1 MRAKLLKL
9 TLENFKG
16 RTMSLDF
23 SDHTV
28 IRGTNEAGKST
39 LTNAFL
45 WLLQGSDA
53 QDRTNYELY
62 DAKKELTYENVIP
75 AVVEGVF
82 DIDGREVKLRR
93 SAKQK
98 WVRKRGRNVYEKDTS
113 DEYLFYIDDLAVPA
127 KQYWAEITGMFAPL
141 EKLKLML
148 NVRYYLTLDWK
159 ILRSHFSDLVGDVKE
174 EDLEGDYSLI
184 EPYLVK
190 FDRNLAKAKEYLKQQ
205 KVPVDADLKRL
216 DSEIEGAEAVLPSL
230 DGVEEAE
237 SRLQEIRARKDEID
251 NEILATGDAARP
263 YAEKREKELSAIS
276 DLQRELNLA
285 ESRWKVA
292 QSEPARKIQ
301 QEIDNIK
308 ALNKQVDADNA
319 ERQRRLTSLKKQLE
333 VARHNHEIFSEQR
346 DVLFSDKEA
355 IKARTFNENCICHT
369 CGQPLPPGRVEE
381 LRKAFF
387 DQRDADLKAVVEKG
401 VKARNA
407 RDAQAALMEELSKE
421 INEFP
426 APKSPYSLESLQIK
440 LKAAQDAKIPF
451 SQSPE
456 YAELL
461 QAIAD
466 AKANLTEVPVADVST
481 LKEEKRKLDE
491 EADFCQTVIAKRQLR
506 EDGLKKIEDKKKRL
520 SDSQD
525 EAARLERLIDV
536 CTKREREWADIVRSR
551 ANKYL
556 SYSQV
561 EMTEVS
567 KAGETVDVC
576 RLTARNVGAGT
587 QNTAT
592 QVLIGIDVARAF
604 QQKYGLSLPLFI
616 DNAEQIV
623 ESNLPQVENQT
634 VALYVDEKYKTLTV
648 C

>member
-45 WLLQGSDA
+45 WLLQNSDA

-62 DAKKELTYENVIP
+62 DARKELTYENAIP

-82 DIDGREVKLRR
+82 DIDGREMKFRR

-98 WVRKRGRNVYEKDTS
+98 WVRKRGRNIYEKDTS

-148 NVRYYLTLDWK
+148 NIRYYLTLDWK
-159 ILRSHFSDLVGDVKE
+159 ILRSHFSDLVGDVGE

-184 EPYLVK
+184 EPYLAK

-230 DGVEEAE
+230 DGVDEAE

-251 NEILATGDAARP
+251 NEILATGDAVRP
-263 YAEKREKELSAIS
+263 YAEKREKELAAIS
-276 DLQRELNLA
+276 NIQRELNLA

-301 QEIDNIK
+301 QEIDNVE
-308 ALNKQVDADNA
+308 ALNRQIDADNA
-319 ERQRRLTSLKKQLE
+319 DRQRRLTSLKKQLE
-333 VARHNHEIFSEQR
+333 AARHNHEIFSEQR

-355 IKARTFNENCICHT
+355 IKARTFNENCVCHT
-369 CGQPLPPGRVEE
+369 CGQPLPPDKVEE

-387 DQRDADLKAVVEKG
+387 DQRNADLKAVVEKG
-401 VKARNA
+401 VKARDA
-407 RDAQAALMEELSKE
+407 RDAQAALVEELNKE
-421 INEFP
+421 INEFS
-426 APKSPYSLESLQIK
+426 APKSPYSLESLQLK
-440 LKAAQDAKIPF
+440 LKSAQDAVIPF
-451 SQSPE
+451 TQSQE

-461 QAIAD
+461 QSIAD
-466 AKANLTEVPVADVST
+466 AKANLTEVPEADVSA
-481 LKEEKRKLDE
+481 LKEEKKKLDE

-592 QVLIGIDVARAF
+592 QVLIGVDVARAF

-634 VALYVDEKYKTLTV
+634 VALYVDEKYKALTV

>member
-45 WLLQGSDA
+45 WLLQNSDA

-62 DAKKELTYENVIP
+62 DARKELTYENAIP

-82 DIDGREVKLRR
+82 DIDGREMKFRR

-148 NVRYYLTLDWK
+148 NIRYYLTLDWK
-159 ILRSHFSDLVGDVKE
+159 ILRSHFSDLVGDVGE

-184 EPYLVK
+184 EPYLAK

-230 DGVEEAE
+230 DGVDEAE
-237 SRLQEIRARKDEID
+237 LRLNEIRSRKDEID
-251 NEILATGDAARP
+251 NEILATGDAVRP
-263 YAEKREKELSAIS
+263 YAEKREKELAAIS
-276 DLQRELNLA
+276 NIQRELNLA

-301 QEIDNIK
+301 QEIDNVE
-308 ALNKQVDADNA
+308 ALNRQIDADNA
-319 ERQRRLTSLKKQLE
+319 DRQRRLTSLKKQLE
-333 VARHNHEIFSEQR
+333 AARHNHEIFSEQR

-355 IKARTFNENCICHT
+355 IKARTFNENCVCHT
-369 CGQPLPPGRVEE
+369 CGQPLPPDKVEE

-387 DQRDADLKAVVEKG
+387 DQRNADLKAVVEKG
-401 VKARNA
+401 VKARDA
-407 RDAQAALMEELSKE
+407 RDAQAALVEELNKE
-421 INEFP
+421 INEFS
-426 APKSPYSLESLQIK
+426 APKSPYSLESLQLK
-440 LKAAQDAKIPF
+440 LKSAQDAVIPF
-451 SQSPE
+451 TQSQE

-461 QAIAD
+461 QSIAD
-466 AKANLTEVPVADVST
+466 AKANLTEVPEADVSA
-481 LKEEKRKLDE
+481 LKEEKKKLDE

-592 QVLIGIDVARAF
+592 QVLIGVDVARAF
-604 QQKYGLSLPLFI
+604 QQKYGLILPLFI

-634 VALYVDEKYKTLTV
+634 VALYVDEKYKALTV

>member
-45 WLLQGSDA
+45 WLLQNSDA

-62 DAKKELTYENVIP
+62 DARKELTYENAIP

-82 DIDGREVKLRR
+82 DIDGREMKFRR

-127 KQYWAEITGMFAPL
+127 KQYWTEITGMFAPL

-148 NVRYYLTLDWK
+148 NIRYYLTLDWK
-159 ILRSHFSDLVGDVKE
+159 ILRSHFSDLVGDVRE
-174 EDLEGDYSLI
+174 DDLEGDYSLI
-184 EPYLVK
+184 EPYLAK

-205 KVPVDADLKRL
+205 KFPVDADLKRL

-230 DGVEEAE
+230 DGVDEAE

-251 NEILATGDAARP
+251 NEILATGDAVRP

-276 DLQRELNLA
+276 NIQRELNLA

-292 QSEPARKIQ
+292 QSEPARKIR
-301 QEIDNIK
+301 QEIDNVEV
-308 ALNKQVDADNA
+308 LNRQIDADNA
-319 ERQRRLTSLKKQLE
+319 DRQRRLTSLKKQLE
-333 VARHNHEIFSEQR
+333 AARHNHEIFSEQR

-355 IKARTFNENCICHT
+355 IKARTFNENCVCHT
-369 CGQPLPPGRVEE
+369 CGQPLPPDKVEE

-387 DQRDADLKAVVEKG
+387 DQRNADLKAVVEKG
-401 VKARNA
+401 VKARDA
-407 RDAQAALMEELSKE
+407 RDAQAALVEELNKE

-426 APKSPYSLESLQIK
+426 APKSPYSLESLQLK
-440 LKAAQDAKIPF
+440 LKSAQDAVIPF
-451 SQSPE
+451 TQSQE

-461 QAIAD
+461 QSIAD
-466 AKANLTEVPVADVST
+466 AKANLTEVPEADVSA
-481 LKEEKRKLDE
+481 LKEEKKKLDE

-576 RLTARNVGAGT
+576 RLTARNVGAST

-604 QQKYGLSLPLFI
+604 QQKYGLILPLFI